1 MKYRPSAL
9 TGKKGGVKTN
19 QIKEIRYVCIF
30 IESQTGRNKSSASNG
45 SQIIVHDGFLFMKG
59 QGAKERER
67 GGEGG
72 EQMQMR
78 EKQVPGLSVRI
89 CSCRGCSLPA
99 GFSPARI
106 LFSHNVFF
114 FLINRLTEFRSANA
128 AHASVSSSK
137 CV

>member
-9 TGKKGGVKTN
+9 IGKKGGVKTN

-30 IESQTGRNKSSASNG
+30 IESQTDRNKSSASNG
-45 SQIIVHDGFLFMKG
+45 SQIIVHDGFLFMKR
-59 QGAKERER
+59 QGAKER
-67 GGEGG
+67 GGGGG

-99 GFSPARI
+99 EFSPARI
-106 LFSHNVFF
+106 LFSRNVFF
-114 FLINRLTEFRSANA
+114 FLINRLTESRSANA